1 MGKLVE
7 RAVSKFT
14 DSGYNC
20 CQAVICAC
28 CEEYG
33 IKELDAFKMTEGFGA
48 GMGGLGDTCG
58 AVTGLFMA
66 LSLANSAGDME
77 KPKETKMDTYKKI
90 RTAAAEFKK
99 KHESLYCR
107 DIPKEKGSQPL
118 PSCIKCVRDAAE
130 TAEKMLEEIKAEK

>member
-1 MGKLVE
+1 MGKLAE
-7 RAVSKFT
+7 NAVSKFV
-14 DSGYNC
+14 DSRYNC

-33 IKELDAFKMTEGFGA
+33 VKELDAFKMTEGFGA

-58 AVTGLFMA
+58 AATGLFLA
-66 LSLANSAGDME
+66 LGLANSAGDME

-90 RTAAAEFKK
+90 RGAAESFKE
-99 KHESLYCR
+99 KHGSLYCR

-118 PSCIKCVRDAAE
+118 PSCIKCVSDAAKI
-130 TAEKMLEEIKAEK
+130 AEKMLEEMKADQ

>member
-1 MGKLVE
+1 MGKLVD
-7 RAVSKFT
+7 RAVSKFV
-14 DSGYNC
+14 DDRYNC

-33 IKELDAFKMTEGFGA
+33 VKELDAFKMTEGFGA

-58 AVTGLFMA
+58 AVTGLFLS
-66 LSLANSAGDME
+66 LSLANSAGDMT

-90 RTAAAEFKK
+90 REAAAAFKEN
-99 KHESLYCR
+99 HESLYCR

-118 PSCIKCVRDAAE
+118 PSCIRCVRDVAE
-130 TAEKMLEEIKAEK
+130 IAEKMLASL

>member
-1 MGKLVE
+1 M
-7 RAVSKFT
+7 SKFVDT
-14 DSGYNC
+14 AVAKFVESGYNC

-33 IKELDAFKMTEGFGA
+33 VKESDVFKMTEGFGA

-58 AVTGLFMA
+58 AVTGMFLA

-77 KPKETKMDTYKKI
+77 NPKTTKMDTYKKF
-90 RTAAAEFKK
+90 RAAAGEFQEL
-99 KHESLYCR
+99 HGSLYCR

-118 PSCIKCVRDAAE
+118 PSCIRCVKDAAE
-130 TAEKMLEEIKAEK
+130 ITERMLAEIQDR